1 MLLAAWI
8 LLGLFS
14 GGSVFE
20 QASFIFPWGGG
31 DTFTNFDLAFG
42 RKEAHRVTLCLNYAP
57 SQMPSALSIPS
68 SLRLIHTEMCVCV
81 CTGTHAQGRLY
92 SCPSE
97 YM

>member
-31 DTFTNFDLAFG
+31 DTFTNFDFAFG
-42 RKEAHRVTLCLNYAP
+42 RKEAQSQLLLTKAP
-57 SQMPSALSIPS
+57 TRA
-68 SLRLIHTEMCVCV
+68 H
-81 CTGTHAQGRLY
+81 H
-92 SCPSE
+92 
-97 YM
+97 